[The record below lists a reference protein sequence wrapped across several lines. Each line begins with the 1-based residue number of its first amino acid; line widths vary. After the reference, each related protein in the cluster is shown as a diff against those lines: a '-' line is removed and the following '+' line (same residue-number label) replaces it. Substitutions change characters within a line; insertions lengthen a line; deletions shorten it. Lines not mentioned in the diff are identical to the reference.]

1 MNKKVYIAIL
11 VILVS
16 LIVLCTFVIPYTS
29 SKYAETKNQKFKLN
43 ISQPKYTVIFN
54 ANAGTGTMQNQEF
67 TYGEA
72 QALRQNTFTR
82 DAHAFKFWNTKAD
95 GSGTTYQD
103 KESVSN
109 LSQVDGDE
117 ITLYAQWEPAIAR
130 IGTTIYSSL
139 QDAINSVR
147 NTDPTVIELLTN
159 VTENLDVTN
168 NRNITIDLK
177 NNTVFCTEQT
187 LLTNKGNLT
196 VINGTLSSS
205 STNTATIN
213 NENDGTLNLDGVTV
227 LMTAP
232 GGKQA
237 IYNNGGSLT
246 ISGNSYVKTEGSIR
260 AAVHNANNNGVITIT
275 GGTIEAPR
283 QAAVNNDKGT
293 LVIGVKDGNPDKTS
307 PILIGGTE
315 GLTTKGNTSFYNGTI
330 KGKSRAISDVS
341 KIVDKEDDYQLTN
354 GTELINGQTYRT
366 TYLSITYTV
375 TFDAQ
380 GGTPSE
386 ASRNIEQG
394 DAIGTLPTCSRA
406 GDIFDGWF
414 RAVDG
419 NDKIEATEIIN
430 SNVTFYA
437 HWHQELACEMD
448 GVQYNGIQEAINAA
462 PNRVNKTITLIRDC
476 TEDFIVPAGKDINL
490 VVGQHTILSSANN
503 TIVKNKGRIKIVG
516 GTLIS
521 EGINATIDN
530 DPNAYMEL
538 VDTNVFATG
547 DRQAL
552 YNDNATVIISGN
564 SVLKSKATGTQPNSN
579 HLPRGTVQNIT
590 NGTVEIRSGVTV
602 IGEVQQ
608 AISNEGTLILGTQD
622 GSISASPDIRGET
635 YGIVSGASN
644 TIKFYDGTISGITD
658 AVSGTI
664 NETETGTIAQDGTT
678 EIDGKTYKTKTLVVS
693 E

>member
-1 MNKKVYIAIL
+1 
-11 VILVS
+11 
-16 LIVLCTFVIPYTS
+16 
-29 SKYAETKNQKFKLN
+29 
-43 ISQPKYTVIFN
+43 
-54 ANAGTGTMQNQEF
+54 MQNQEF

-366 TYLSITYTV
+366 TYLSI
-375 TFDAQ
+375 
-380 GGTPSE
+380 
-386 ASRNIEQG
+386 
-394 DAIGTLPTCSRA
+394 
-406 GDIFDGWF
+406 
-414 RAVDG
+414 
-419 NDKIEATEIIN
+419 N

-476 TEDFIVPAGKDINL
+476 KEDFIVPAGKDINL

>member
-72 QALRQNTFTR
+72 QALRQNAFTR

-159 VTENLDVTN
+159 VTENLDVKN

-213 NENDGTLNLDGVTV
+213 NENNGTLNLDGVTV

-246 ISGNSYVKTEGSIR
+246 ISGNSYVKTEGNIR
-260 AAVHNANNNGVITIT
+260 AAVHNNNNNGVITIT

-283 QAAVNNDKGT
+283 QAAVNNEKGT

-307 PILIGGTE
+307 PVLIGGTD
-315 GLTTKGNTSFYNGTI
+315 GLTTKGNTSFYNGII
-330 KGKSRAISDVS
+330 KGKNKSISDVS
-341 KIVDKEDDYQLTN
+341 KIVDKEDGYQLTS
-354 GTELINGQTYRT
+354 GSEVIGGQTYRT
-366 TYLSITYTV
+366 SYLAIPHTV
-375 TFDAQ
+375 TFDPK
-380 GGTPSE
+380 GGRASE
-386 ASRNIEQG
+386 TSRNIEEG
-394 DAIGTLPTCSRA
+394 NPVGTLPTCTRS
-406 GDIFDGWF
+406 GYVFDGWF
-414 RAVDG
+414 KAEDG
-419 NDKIEATEIIN
+419 NDKIETTEIITAD
-430 SNVTFYA
+430 VTFYA
-437 HWHQELACEMD
+437 HWHQEIACEMD
-448 GVQYNGIQEAINAA
+448 GVEYNSIQAAINAA
-462 PNRVNKTITLIRDC
+462 PNGVNKTITILKDWS
-476 TEDFIVPAGKDINL
+476 EDFTIPANKDITL
-490 VVGQHTILSSANN
+490 EAGQHTITSSDNN
-503 TIVKNKGRIKIVG
+503 TVVKNKGRITIHG
-516 GTLIS
+516 GTFMS
-521 EGINATIDN
+521 EGVNATIDN
-530 DPNAYMEL
+530 DPNAHMEL
-538 VDTNVFATG
+538 VDVNVFASG
-547 DRQAL
+547 DRQAI
-552 YNDNATVIISGN
+552 YNDRATVVISGN
-564 SVLKSKATGTQPNSN
+564 SVLKSRASGNPTTAT
-579 HLPRGTVQNIT
+579 LPRATIQNIN

-608 AISNEGTLILGTQD
+608 AVSNEGTLILGTQD
-622 GSISASPDIRGET
+622 GSISASPDLRGET
-635 YGIVSGASN
+635 YGLVSIATS
-644 TIKFYDGTISGITD
+644 TVKFYDGTIAGITD
-658 AVSGTI
+658 PVDGPIT
-664 NETETGTIAQDGTT
+664 ETETGTITQNGTT
-678 EIDGKTYKTKTLVVS
+678 EIDGKTYKTQTLVVS